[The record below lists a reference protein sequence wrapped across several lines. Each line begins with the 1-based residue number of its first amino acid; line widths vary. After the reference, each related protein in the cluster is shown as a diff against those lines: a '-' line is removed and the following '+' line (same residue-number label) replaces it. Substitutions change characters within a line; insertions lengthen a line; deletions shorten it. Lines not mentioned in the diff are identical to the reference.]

1 MVMDDDSEFE
11 ALRRQELSLLRA
23 FLGIADSSKRQRV
36 LDLAEQLANAPKL
49 GSAKVVSMD
58 ERQDAP
64 GQTK

>member
-1 MVMDDDSEFE
+1 MAMNDDSEF
-11 ALRRQELSLLRA
+11 AMLRRQELGLIRA
-23 FLGIADSSKRQRV
+23 FLSIADSSKRQRI

-49 GSAKVVSMD
+49 GSAKVVTMD